1 MDSGGLTVA
10 RLGVDIG
17 GTFTDLVVVDSDGQ
31 IIRKKV
37 PSTVD
42 NYADGILDAIARAER
57 DDGLQ
62 RNTVGEIVHGTT
74 IATNAILE
82 HKGARTGLITTK
94 GFRDILEI
102 RRLSMPKLY
111 NLAWQKPGVL
121 VERFLRREVSE
132 RIAADGSVLV
142 ALNSKEVIEVG
153 RWLINQGVKSLAVM
167 FLNSYANR
175 SHEEQAGAA
184 LREAFPDIPV
194 SVSVEIVPEILEF
207 ERAST
212 TVVNAYVLPKVRRY
226 VRSLRQD
233 LSLAGIAAPLLLM
246 QSNGGMLP
254 ASAASEYPVRIIEL
268 GPAAGV
274 IGCRS
279 LAVRNGHPNVITF
292 DMGGTTAKASLIENE
307 AITQAAEYEVGG
319 GVSMGTVMNR
329 GGGYVLRVPSI
340 DLAEVGAGGGSL
352 VWFDKAGGIRVG
364 PQSAGASPGP
374 VCYMQGNEQP
384 TVTDANLLLGYI
396 NPEGLA
402 GGDLKVDIEAARLAL
417 DRKVATPLGS
427 SVLEA
432 AHGIHLIANATMIRA
447 LRSVTTERG
456 RDPADFVLYAFGG
469 NGPIHAVNIAR
480 AMEVKTVVIPPSP
493 GLFSAFGLLLAQV
506 EQHSTRTFLCSLSS
520 VAAPELAG
528 AFAELEKK
536 ARGRAS
542 DPEYPLHDP
551 IIRRSLDL
559 RLVGQSTEL
568 IVELPQGPIDQATI
582 GIAEATFYEKYEKAY
597 GFRPQGEQIQI
608 VNLRVI
614 AAGEQPELSS
624 WANANDPG
632 KDRESERLV
641 YFGPEVGSKMTRV
654 TERKKL
660 QGKVHAG
667 PLIVEEYDST
677 TVIPPGCSAL
687 VNEKSCIVITIL
699 D

>member
-1 MDSGGLTVA
+1 MGA

-17 GTFTDLVVVDSDGQ
+17 GTFTDLVVVEDDGQ
-31 IIRKKV
+31 ILRKKV

-42 NYADGILDAIARAER
+42 NYADGILDAIAQAER
-57 DDGLQ
+57 NDGLN
-62 RNTVGEIVHGTT
+62 RGRVEEIVHGTT

-94 GFRDILEI
+94 GFRDVLEI
-102 RRLSMPKLY
+102 RRLAMPKLY
-111 NLAWQKPGVL
+111 NLPWQKPPVL

-132 RIAADGSVLV
+132 RIAADGTVLV
-142 ALNSKEVIEVG
+142 PLDPKEVVEVG
-153 RWLINQGVKSLAVM
+153 RWLIEQGIESLALM

-175 SHEEQAGAA
+175 SHEEQAAAA
-184 LREAFPDIPV
+184 LRAAFPNIPV

-207 ERAST
+207 ERVST
-212 TVVNAYVLPKVRRY
+212 TVINAYVLPKVRHY
-226 VRSLRQD
+226 VRSLGQD
-233 LSLAGIAAPLLLM
+233 LSSVGISAPLLIM

-254 ASAASEYPVRIIEL
+254 ASAACESPVRIIES

-279 LAVRNGHPNVITF
+279 LAARNGHTNVITF
-292 DMGGTTAKASLIENE
+292 DMGGTTAKASLIENQ

-319 GVSMGTVMNR
+319 GVSMGTTMNR

-384 TVTDANLLLGYI
+384 TVTDANLVLGYI

-402 GGDLKVDIEAARLAL
+402 GGDLKVDIEAARAAL
-417 DRKVATPLGS
+417 TRKVAEPLGS
-427 SVLEA
+427 KLLEA
-432 AHGIHLIANATMIRA
+432 AHGIHMIANATMIRA

-493 GLFSAFGLLLAQV
+493 GLFSAFGLLLAQI
-506 EQHSTRTFLCSLSS
+506 EQHSTRTFLHSLSD
-520 VAAPELAG
+520 AAVSDLSH
-528 AFAELEKK
+528 AFGELEKK
-536 ARGRAS
+536 ARSRAR
-542 DPEYPLHDP
+542 DPEYPLQDP
-551 IIRRSLDL
+551 LIRRSLDL

-568 IVELPQGPIDQATI
+568 IVDLPEGSINQAVMDQ
-582 GIAEATFYEKYEKAY
+582 AEATFYEKYEKAY
-597 GFRPQGEQIQI
+597 GFRPQNEQIQI
-608 VNLRVI
+608 VNLRVT
-614 AAGEQPELSS
+614 AAGTRPELAS

-632 KDRESERLV
+632 NGRESERMV
-641 YFGPEVGSKMTRV
+641 YFGPEVGSKMTLV
-654 TERKKL
+654 IQRKKL
-660 QGKVHAG
+660 QEKPQPG
-667 PLIVEEYDST
+667 PFIIEEYDST
-677 TVIPPGCSAL
+677 TVIPPGCTAHL
-687 VNEKSCIVITIL
+687 NTNSCIIITVQ